1 MTGTDAA
8 AVGAGLAATA
18 ARVVRAPV
26 QTWLVTGVRAGAREA
41 AIAAQLGLGDGPDPG
56 AGLGLGHSAQSPA
69 GEALPP
75 TVIILEGLSDGGSEL
90 AFDPADGPVDVAS
103 VPKVLRIAPGCLHC
117 SGNLVLRV
125 TLNRVLRHPPA
136 RLYISLATAEHLE
149 LLRAWLSEPP
159 YGDLLDL
166 QSDIA
171 A

>member
-1 MTGTDAA
+1 MAAPSATG
-8 AVGAGLAATA
+8 GA
-18 ARVVRAPV
+18 VRAPV
-26 QTWLVTGVRAGAREA
+26 PTWLVTGPGPGAREA
-41 AIAAQLGLGDGPDPG
+41 AIAARLGD
-56 AGLGLGHSAQSPA
+56 AS
-69 GEALPP
+69 P
-75 TVIILEGLSDGGSEL
+75 TVIILEGLSDGGSAL
-90 AFDPADGPVDVAS
+90 AFEPADGSSDVAPD
-103 VPKVLRIAPGCLHC
+103 PKVLRIAPGCLHC

-136 RLYISLATAEHLE
+136 RLYIGLATAEHLE

>member
-1 MTGTDAA
+1 MDPAGGA
-8 AVGAGLAATA
+8 AVA
-18 ARVVRAPV
+18 VRAPV
-26 QTWLVTGVRAGAREA
+26 PTWLVTGERAGRREA
-41 AIAAQLGLGDGPDPG
+41 AIAARLAHDDG
-56 AGLGLGHSAQSPA
+56 AGGL
-69 GEALPP
+69 ELP
-75 TVIILEGLSDGGSEL
+75 TVIILEGLSDGGSAL
-90 AFDPADGPVDVAS
+90 AFDPADGSVGVAP

>member
-1 MTGTDAA
+1 VSGVDVSAGAA
-8 AVGAGLAATA
+8 
-18 ARVVRAPV
+18 VRAPV
-26 QTWLVTGVRAGAREA
+26 PTWLVTGARAGAREA
-41 AIAAQLGLGDGPDPG
+41 AIAARLAHDDGLDGG
-56 AGLGLGHSAQSPA
+56 VEL
-69 GEALPP
+69 P
-75 TVIILEGLSDGGSEL
+75 TVIILEGLSDGGSAL
-90 AFDPADGPVDVAS
+90 AFDPADGPVGVAP

>member
-1 MTGTDAA
+1 VDAA
-8 AVGAGLAATA
+8 GGAGRA
-18 ARVVRAPV
+18 VRAPV
-26 QTWLVTGVRAGAREA
+26 PTWLVTGARAGAREA
-41 AIAAQLGLGDGPDPG
+41 AIAARLGPDDGLGGG
-56 AGLGLGHSAQSPA
+56 VQL
-69 GEALPP
+69 P
-75 TVIILEGLSDGGSEL
+75 TVIILEGLSDGGSAL
-90 AFDPADGPVDVAS
+90 AFDPADGPVGVAP

>member
-1 MTGTDAA
+1 MSGVAA
-8 AVGAGLAATA
+8 AA
-18 ARVVRAPV
+18 VRAPV
-26 QTWLVTGVRAGAREA
+26 PTWLVTGARAGVREA
-41 AIAAQLGLGDGPDPG
+41 AIAARLGIDAAAPRG
-56 AGLGLGHSAQSPA
+56 A
-69 GEALPP
+69 ELPPVISP
-75 TVIILEGLSDGGSEL
+75 TVIILEGLSDGGSAL
-90 AFDPADGPVDVAS
+90 AFDPADGPAGVAPVS
-103 VPKVLRIAPGCLHC
+103 QVLRIAPGCLHC

>member
-1 MTGTDAA
+1 MDVSAGAA
-8 AVGAGLAATA
+8 
-18 ARVVRAPV
+18 VRAPV
-26 QTWLVTGVRAGAREA
+26 PTWLVTGARAGAREA
-41 AIAAQLGLGDGPDPG
+41 AIAARLAHDDGPDG
-56 AGLGLGHSAQSPA
+56 GIEL
-69 GEALPP
+69 P
-75 TVIILEGLSDGGSEL
+75 TVIILEGLSDGGSAL
-90 AFDPADGPVDVAS
+90 AFDPADGPVGVAP